1 MCAKVTHV
9 RDTQFTREVLLNALA
24 DSQALDALAEALRPR
39 LVARGFALGQEPGTT
54 PSTYS
59 AMYDDATCQQ
69 FLNADHLGDSVLDR
83 AKTFFDLLEQKG
95 EIASPDL
102 VAAIG
107 VKGARSV
114 PANLTNPL
122 KKRARKMKIPVP
134 WTEASTPDGLRTVWK
149 DRDGIAARMV
159 KAIAQERKNRGLV

>member
-1 MCAKVTHV
+1 MNT
-9 RDTQFTREVLLNALA
+9 LA
-24 DSQALDALAEALRPR
+24 DSQALDALADALGPR
-39 LVARGFALGQEPGTT
+39 LVARGFVVGQAPTTT

-59 AMYDDATCQQ
+59 AKYDDATCKQ
-69 FLNADHLGDSVLDR
+69 FLNPDHLGDSVLDR
-83 AKTFFDLLEQKG
+83 AKLFFQLLDQKG
-95 EIASPDL
+95 EVSSPDL
-102 VAAIG
+102 VAALG

-149 DRDGIAARMV
+149 DRDGIALRMV
-159 KAIAQERKNRGLV
+159 KAIEQERRNRGLV

>member
-1 MCAKVTHV
+1 MST
-9 RDTQFTREVLLNALA
+9 LA
-24 DSQALDALAEALRPR
+24 DSQALDSLADALGPR
-39 LVARGFALGQEPGTT
+39 LVARGFVVGQAPTTT

-59 AMYDDATCQQ
+59 AKYDDATCKQ
-69 FLNADHLGDSVLDR
+69 FLNPDHLGDSVLER
-83 AKTFFDLLEQKG
+83 AKLFFQLLDQKG
-95 EIASPDL
+95 EVSSPDL
-102 VAAIG
+102 VAALG

-149 DRDGIAARMV
+149 DRDGTALRMV
-159 KAIAQERKNRGLV
+159 KAIEQERRNRGLV

>member
-1 MCAKVTHV
+1 MSTLV
-9 RDTQFTREVLLNALA
+9 
-24 DSQALDALAEALRPR
+24 DSQALDALADALGPR
-39 LVARGFALGQEPGTT
+39 LVARGFVVGQAPTTT

-59 AMYDDATCQQ
+59 AKYDDATCKQ
-69 FLNADHLGDSVLDR
+69 FLNPDHLGDSVLDR
-83 AKTFFDLLEQKG
+83 AKLFFQLLDKKG
-95 EIASPDL
+95 EVSSPDL
-102 VAAIG
+102 VAALG

-149 DRDGIAARMV
+149 DRDGIALRMV
-159 KAIAQERKNRGLV
+159 KAIEQERRNRGLV

>member
-1 MCAKVTHV
+1 MST
-9 RDTQFTREVLLNALA
+9 LA
-24 DSQALDALAEALRPR
+24 DSQALDALADALGPR
-39 LVARGFALGQEPGTT
+39 LVARGFVVGQAPTTT

-59 AMYDDATCQQ
+59 AKYDDATCKQ
-69 FLNADHLGDSVLDR
+69 FLNPDHLGDSVLDR
-83 AKTFFDLLEQKG
+83 AKLFFQLLDQKG
-95 EIASPDL
+95 EVSSPDL
-102 VAAIG
+102 VATLG

-149 DRDGIAARMV
+149 DRDGIALRMV
-159 KAIAQERKNRGLV
+159 KAIEQERRNRGLA